1 MTIKVLYIK
10 LDGLQIILE
19 SAVGNVMKT
28 RFFITLISFSF
39 LGLLI
44 NGCGDNAPSP
54 HGGIGGSGGGDMNYE
69 QQALKMEQAD
79 LAKLK
84 MGRNPYADDVTE
96 SDSGSSTDPNEV
108 IATVNGENILRLEL
122 DRILDK
128 AKRRMSKSNLH
139 LVEEKIINDL
149 ITQAVLKQFIKKE
162 DLQVDPNRI
171 EKEIEV
177 FKENIKK
184 NPDTN
189 DKSLETILEEQGGSL
204 AELRVALDIS
214 FAIDDYMEKT
224 ISWEEIEKYFT
235 ENVSNFNGETVTA
248 SHILIDTKGVTD
260 EAKLKEAKEKADKI
274 KKELDGGADFVQLA
288 KAYSDCL
295 SAKAGGD
302 LGPIKRGEMVKKF
315 TDVAYATELNGISD
329 PVKTQFGY
337 HIIKITGKDEGKDV
351 KFEDIKETVK
361 IALHNEK
368 TLSLIQDLLKKS
380 EVNVLYTPTPYYAS
394 HSSGGGHG
402 GMGMSGHGAVY
413 GDHGNMK
420 TNTTSHGGAS
430 PHGGSASAGQGNPS
444 PHSGMPM
451 PGGPGGDPHGGGGM
465 PSGHGGTSPH
475 GGSNPYGQMS
485 SVEGGSVEQKFTLTN
500 D

>member
-10 LDGLQIILE
+10 LNRLQIILE
-19 SAVGNVMKT
+19 SAVGKVMNT

-44 NGCGDNAPSP
+44 NGCGDNAPNP
-54 HGGIGGSGGGDMNYE
+54 HGGISGAGKGGGDMNYE
-69 QQALKMEQAD
+69 QQALKMEQDD

-108 IATVNGENILRLEL
+108 IATVNGEKILRLEL

-162 DLQVDPNRI
+162 NLQVDPSRI
-171 EKEIEV
+171 ESEIET

-184 NPDTN
+184 NPQTK
-189 DKSLETILEEQGGSL
+189 DKSLETLLEEQGGSL

-224 ISWEEIEKYFT
+224 ISGEEIETYFT
-235 ENVSNFNGETVTA
+235 ENVSTFNGETVTA
-248 SHILIDTKGVTD
+248 SHILVDTKGVED
-260 EAKLKEAKEKADKI
+260 EAKLKEAKEKIDKI
-274 KKELDGGADFVQLA
+274 KKELDDGADFVQLA
-288 KAYSDCL
+288 KAYSDCP
-295 SAKAGGD
+295 SAKTGGE
-302 LGPIKRGEMVKKF
+302 LGPIKRGEMVKEF

-337 HIIKITGKDEGKDV
+337 HIIKVTGKDEGKDV
-351 KFEDIKETVK
+351 QFEEIKDKVK
-361 IALHNEK
+361 VALHNEK
-368 TLSLIQDLLKKS
+368 TLNLIQDLLKKS
-380 EVNVLYTPTPYYAS
+380 DVKVLYTPTPYYAAT
-394 HSSGGGHG
+394 SSGGGHG
-402 GMGMSGHGAVY
+402 GMGSMPGGHGAVY

-420 TNTTSHGGAS
+420 TQTSPHGGAS
-430 PHGGSASAGQGNPS
+430 PHGGSMQSGQGNPS
-444 PHSGMPM
+444 PHAGMPM
-451 PGGPGGDPHGGGGM
+451 PD
-465 PSGHGGTSPH
+465 GTSPH
-475 GGSNPYGQMS
+475 GGGMGGSSSHGGGSNPHGQMS
-485 SVEGGSVEQKFTLTN
+485 SVEGGSVGQYSLTN

>member
-1 MTIKVLYIK
+1 
-10 LDGLQIILE
+10 
-19 SAVGNVMKT
+19 
-28 RFFITLISFSF
+28 
-39 LGLLI
+39 
-44 NGCGDNAPSP
+44 
-54 HGGIGGSGGGDMNYE
+54 MNYE
-69 QQALKMEQAD
+69 QQALKMEQDD

-96 SDSGSSTDPNEV
+96 TDSGSGTDPNEV
-108 IATVNGENILRLEL
+108 IATVNDENILRLEL

-162 DLQVDPNRI
+162 DLQVDPGRI
-171 EKEIEV
+171 ENEIET

-184 NPDTN
+184 NPQTK
-189 DKSLETILEEQGGSL
+189 DKSLETLLEEQGGSL

-224 ISWEEIEKYFT
+224 ISGEEIEMYFT

-248 SHILIDTKGVTD
+248 SHILIDTKGVED
-260 EAKLKEAKEKADKI
+260 EAKLKEAKEKIDKI

-288 KAYSDCL
+288 KAYSDCP
-295 SAKAGGD
+295 SAKSGGD
-302 LGPIKRGEMVKKF
+302 LGPIKRGEMVKEF

-351 KFEDIKETVK
+351 KFEEIKDKVK

-368 TLSLIQDLLKKS
+368 TLNLIQDLLKKS
-380 EVNVLYTPTPYYAS
+380 EVKVLYTPTPYYAS

-402 GMGMSGHGAVY
+402 GMGGMSMPGGHGAVY

-420 TNTTSHGGAS
+420 TNTSPHGGAS
-430 PHGGSASAGQGNPS
+430 PHSGSMSAGQGNPS
-444 PHSGMPM
+444 PHAGMPM
-451 PGGPGGDPHGGGGM
+451 PDGSSPHGGGT
-465 PSGHGGTSPH
+465 GGSSPH
-475 GGSNPYGQMS
+475 GGGSNPHGQMS

>member
-1 MTIKVLYIK
+1 
-10 LDGLQIILE
+10 
-19 SAVGNVMKT
+19 MKI
-28 RFFITLISFSF
+28 RYFITLISFSF

-44 NGCGDNAPSP
+44 NGCGDNAPNP
-54 HGGIGGSGGGDMNYE
+54 HGGISGASKGGGDMNYE
-69 QQALKMEQAD
+69 QQALKMEQDD

-84 MGRNPYADDVTE
+84 IGKNSFADDVTQ
-96 SDSGSSTDPNEV
+96 SDSSPSKDPNEV

-162 DLQVDPNRI
+162 NIQIDPSRI
-171 EKEIEV
+171 ESEIET

-184 NPDTN
+184 NPQTK
-189 DKSLETILEEQGGSL
+189 DKSLETLLEEQGGSL

-214 FAIDDYMEKT
+214 FAIDEYMEKT
-224 ISWEEIEKYFT
+224 TSEEEIEKYFT
-235 ENVSNFNGETVTA
+235 ENTGAFNGETVTA
-248 SHILIDTKGVTD
+248 SHILVDTKGVTD
-260 EAKLKEAKEKADKI
+260 EAKLKEAKEKIDKI

-288 KAYSDCL
+288 KAYSDCP

-302 LGPIKRGEMVKKF
+302 LGPIKKGEMVKEF
-315 TDVAYATELNGISD
+315 TDVAYATELNGISA

-337 HIIKITGKDEGKDV
+337 HIIKITGKDEGKDI
-351 KFEDIKETVK
+351 KFEDIKDKVK

-368 TLSLIQDLLKKS
+368 TLNLIQDLLKNS
-380 EVNVLYTPTPYYAS
+380 EVKVLYTPTPYYAAT
-394 HSSGGGHG
+394 SSGGGHG
-402 GMGMSGHGAVY
+402 GMGTSMPGGHGAVY

-420 TNTTSHGGAS
+420 TDTSPHGGAS
-430 PHGGSASAGQGNPS
+430 PHGGSMQSGQGNPS
-444 PHSGMPM
+444 PHAGMPM
-451 PGGPGGDPHGGGGM
+451 PDGTSPHGGGGM
-465 PSGHGGTSPH
+465 PGGHGGTSSQ
-475 GGSNPYGQMS
+475 GGSNPHGQMS

>member
-1 MTIKVLYIK
+1 
-10 LDGLQIILE
+10 
-19 SAVGNVMKT
+19 MKT
-28 RFFITLISFSF
+28 RYFITLISFSF

-54 HGGIGGSGGGDMNYE
+54 HGGIGGASAGGDMNYE
-69 QQALKMEQAD
+69 QQALKMEQQD

-84 MGRNPYADDVTE
+84 MGKNSFADDVTQ
-96 SDSGSSTDPNEV
+96 SDSSPSIDPNEV

-128 AKRRMSKSNLH
+128 AKRRMGKANLH

-162 DLQVDPNRI
+162 NIQIDPSRI
-171 EKEIEV
+171 ESEIET

-184 NPDTN
+184 NPQTK
-189 DKSLETILEEQGGSL
+189 DKSLETLLEEQGGSL

-214 FAIDDYMEKT
+214 FAIDEYMEKT
-224 ISWEEIEKYFT
+224 ITGEEIETYFT
-235 ENVSNFNGETVTA
+235 ENVGNFNGETVTA
-248 SHILIDTKGVTD
+248 SHILVDTKGVED
-260 EAKLKEAKEKADKI
+260 EAKLKEAKEKIDKI

-288 KAYSDCL
+288 KAYSDCP
-295 SAKAGGD
+295 SAKTGGD
-302 LGPIKRGEMVKKF
+302 LGPIKKGEMVKDF
-315 TDVAYATELNGISD
+315 TDAAYATELNGISD
-329 PVKTQFGY
+329 PVKTPFGY

-351 KFEDIKETVK
+351 NFEEVKDKVK

-368 TLSLIQDLLKKS
+368 TLNLIQDLLKKS
-380 EVNVLYTPTPYYAS
+380 EVKVLYTPTPYYAAT
-394 HSSGGGHG
+394 SSGGGGHG
-402 GMGMSGHGAVY
+402 GMGGMPGGHGAVY

-420 TNTTSHGGAS
+420 TQTS
-430 PHGGSASAGQGNPS
+430 PHGGSMQPSQGNPS
-444 PHSGMPM
+444 PHAGMPM
-451 PGGPGGDPHGGGGM
+451 PDGTSPHGGGGM
-465 PSGHGGTSPH
+465 PSGHGGTSPQ
-475 GGSNPYGQMS
+475 GGSNPHGQMQ

>member
-1 MTIKVLYIK
+1 LTIKVLYIR
-10 LDGLQIILE
+10 LERLQIILN
-19 SAVGNVMKT
+19 SAVGKVMKI

-39 LGLLI
+39 SGLLI
-44 NGCGDNAPSP
+44 NGCGDNTPNP
-54 HGGIGGSGGGDMNYE
+54 HGGISGTGKGGGDMNYE
-69 QQALKMEQAD
+69 QQALKMEQDD

-96 SDSGSSTDPNEV
+96 SDSGPSTDSNEV

-162 DLQVDPNRI
+162 NIQIDPGRI
-171 EKEIEV
+171 EREIEV

-184 NPDTN
+184 NPETK
-189 DKSLETILEEQGGSL
+189 DKSLDTLLEEQGGSL

-214 FAIDDYMEKT
+214 FAIDEYMEKT
-224 ISWEEIEKYFT
+224 ISEEEIETYFT

-248 SHILIDTKGVTD
+248 SHILIDTKGVKD
-260 EAKLKEAKEKADKI
+260 EAKLKEAKEKIDKI

-288 KAYSDCL
+288 KAYSDCP
-295 SAKAGGD
+295 SAKSGGD
-302 LGPIKRGEMVKKF
+302 LGPIKRGEMVKEF

-329 PVKTQFGY
+329 PIKTQFGY

-351 KFEDIKETVK
+351 KFEEIKDKVK

-368 TLSLIQDLLKKS
+368 TLNLIQDLLKKS
-380 EVNVLYTPTPYYAS
+380 EVKVLYTPTPYYAS

-402 GMGMSGHGAVY
+402 GMGGMSMPGGHGAAY
-413 GDHGNMK
+413 GDHANMK
-420 TNTTSHGGAS
+420 TKTSPHGGAS
-430 PHGGSASAGQGNPS
+430 PHGGSMSAGQGNPS
-444 PHSGMPM
+444 PHAGMPM
-451 PGGPGGDPHGGGGM
+451 PDGTSSHGGGTGGSSPHGGG
-465 PSGHGGTSPH
+465 
-475 GGSNPYGQMS
+475 SNPHGQMS